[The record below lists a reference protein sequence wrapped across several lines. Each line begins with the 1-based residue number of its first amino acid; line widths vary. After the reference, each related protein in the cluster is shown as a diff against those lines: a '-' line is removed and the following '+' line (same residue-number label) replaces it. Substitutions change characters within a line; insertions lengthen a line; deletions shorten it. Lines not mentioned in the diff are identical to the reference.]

1 MQVKRR
7 KNDPA
12 GRDDLQRDSKPDM
25 SGRSDVQQQ
34 ELKGENMHKLY
45 IRNGRRSI
53 PKWISVRF
61 PNYPCHCYF
70 LSMFL

>member
-1 MQVKRR
+1 MQVERR

-12 GRDDLQRDSKPDM
+12 RGDDLQRDSKPDM
-25 SGRSDVQQQ
+25 SDRSDAQQQ
-34 ELKGENMHKLY
+34 ELKGEEIYKLY
-45 IRNGRRSI
+45 ISNGRRSL

-61 PNYPCHCYF
+61 PNYPRHCYF

>member
-12 GRDDLQRDSKPDM
+12 RRDDLQRDSKPDM
-25 SGRSDVQQQ
+25 SDRSDVHQQ
-34 ELKGENMHKLY
+34 ELKGEDIYKLY
-45 IRNGRRSI
+45 ISNGSRSL
-53 PKWISVRF
+53 PKWITVRF

-70 LSMFL
+70 LSMLL